1 MATPRDPNGLGN
13 DREAE
18 LRRREARL
26 KERELELRLRE
37 LDAEINQP
45 PLHQTVKHTPREPQ
59 SQPQV
64 WMRKAKKIAIF
75 CGIVVGVVVLMRLA
89 AMLASFVI
97 VAAMAFVIYKLFFDD
112 RSTEK

>member
-1 MATPRDPNGLGN
+1 MATPRDPNEFGN

-18 LRRREARL
+18 LRRREERP

-45 PLHQTVKHTPREPQ
+45 PLHQTVKHTLPEPQ
-59 SQPQV
+59 RQT

-75 CGIVVGVVVLMRLA
+75 CGIVVGIVVLMRLA

-97 VAAMAFVIYKLFFDD
+97 VATIAFVIYKLFFDD
-112 RSTEK
+112 RSAEK

>member
-18 LRRREARL
+18 LRHREERL
-26 KERELELRLRE
+26 KQRELELRLRE

-45 PLHQTVKHTPREPQ
+45 PLHQTVKHTPPEPQ
-59 SQPQV
+59 LQV

-97 VAAMAFVIYKLFFDD
+97 VAAIAFVIYKLFFDD
-112 RSTEK
+112 QSAEK